1 MNEVRCAADEGGD
14 RVLEM
19 FLAAQGDEAA
29 DVSVMRCA

>member
-1 MNEVRCAADEGGD
+1 MKCGDEVDEGGD

-19 FLAAQGDEAA
+19 FLAERGDEAA